1 MPNRLQNSA
10 SPYLRQHAHNPV
22 NWYPWGDEA
31 LLEARQSQRLLIV
44 SIGYS
49 ACHWCHVM
57 ERESFENEAV
67 AAVMNKHFISIKIDR
82 EARPDLDALYMQAV
96 QIMSG
101 RGGWPLN
108 VITLPDGRPIYGG
121 TYFKQADWLA
131 VLAQLQ
137 QLWEADPEKV
147 MQYATKLREGLLAVN
162 LLPNNIREAFRS
174 TDLSD
179 RADSMQLQFDRRWGG
194 YGQAP
199 KFPMPQLWEFGLH
212 YGSAQN
218 HSDILAQTHF
228 TLEKIALGGIYDQL
242 GGGFARYSVDGFWH
256 VPHFEKMLYDNGQ
269 LLQLYAHAYQ
279 QKPHPLYEKVI
290 RQTIDWANRELR
302 LTNGLFACALDA
314 DSEGEEGKYY
324 VWTLDELQ
332 QLLSEAEY
340 KVVRQH
346 YDLGGKGHWEHGQH
360 VLMVFE
366 SLEQISLE
374 TQQTLPELEQLLAS
388 AHAKM
393 LVKRS
398 ARPAPALDN
407 KALLGWNAM
416 FLSGLAAAA
425 TALQDA
431 QLQQQAEL
439 LCAAMQKHFCRTGSW
454 YRLHTEHEKVLAQA
468 EDLSFMATAALDLYE
483 LTGQIEHYQHA
494 LQLEALLSERFYD
507 QEQCLLSMTP
517 LNEADFI
524 SRQYEKSDNV
534 IPAASSVYARLQL
547 RLAAHSGR
555 DELRQR
561 AQTMVLRILPET
573 GSSGW
578 LYFGGWGQA
587 ALLLHLPMKEVAI
600 AGEKAVEMA
609 RELRRE
615 YQPQCVWAFGAA
627 EEHPLLLHRQKPD
640 STLIYICKNRECQL
654 PVTDV
659 TTALELLQA

>member
-1 MPNRLQNSA
+1 MPNRLQKSA

-212 YGSAQN
+212 YGNAQN

-228 TLEKIALGGIYDQL
+228 TLEKLALGGIYDQL

-332 QLLSEAEY
+332 QLLTEVEY
-340 KVVRQH
+340 NLVRQH

-398 ARPAPALDN
+398 ARPAPALDD

-416 FLSGLAAAA
+416 FLSGLVAAA

-439 LCAAMQKHFCRTGSW
+439 LCTAMQQHFCRTGSW

-483 LTGQIEHYQHA
+483 LTGQMEHYQQA
-494 LQLEALLSERFYD
+494 LELEALLSERFYD

-534 IPAASSVYARLQL
+534 IPAASSVYARLLL

-609 RELRRE
+609 RELRRA

-627 EEHPLLLHRQKPD
+627 EEHPLLLHRQKSN

-659 TTALELLQA
+659 ATALELLQA